1 MEEYWN
7 DPSQEPVEP
16 QAPEEG
22 ELLFDQEEPAVEE
35 PPKPKKKRSFKKK
48 VRRVVRRFMRLPLLT
63 RIIALAAVVLILAAI
78 IVLLIVL
85 PKSCSAQPGGDP
97 IASVKPSDAPVDT
110 PEAGSST
117 PEPVATNEPTAT
129 PFLIPALTGSLKP
142 GSTDETVVPYVRT
155 RLVELGYMEMPEVND
170 GKYDDATVNA
180 VRRFQCRNF
189 DDYKDWDGWIGTK
202 TYELLTSSTAKA
214 FYMKRGDTDAKL
226 YDGKLVTK
234 LQENLIKLG
243 YLKTAATGEYDDATV
258 NAVKSF
264 QRANSLDADGV
275 AGLRT
280 LQLIDSMIAA
290 SGAKADEITSIIPTG
305 DGQDETKTN

>member
-7 DPSQEPVEP
+7 DPSQEPAEP

-22 ELLFDQEEPAVEE
+22 ELLFDQEEPVAEE
-35 PPKPKKKRSFKKK
+35 PPKPKKKRSFRKK
-48 VRRVVRRFMRLPLLT
+48 VRRAVRRFMRLPPLT
-63 RIIALAAVVLILAAI
+63 RIIALAAAVLILAAI

-97 IASVKPSDAPVDT
+97 IASVQPSDVPENT

-117 PEPVATNEPTAT
+117 PEPTVPSEPTAT

-142 GSTDETVVPYVRT
+142 GSTDDSVVPYVRT
-155 RLVELGYMEMPEVND
+155 RLVELGYMEMPEQND

-214 FYMKRGDTDAKL
+214 FFMRRGDTDAKL

-234 LQENLIKLG
+234 LQENLIQLG
-243 YLKTAATGEYDDATV
+243 YLKSATTGEYDDATV

-280 LQLIDSMIAA
+280 LQLIDSMISA
-290 SGAKADEITSIIPTG
+290 SGTQPEATTAIIPTG
-305 DGQDETKTN
+305 EGQDETKTN